1 LLPVR
6 TVRGM
11 RVRTLSFIAAVG
23 ALLLASA
30 GPADA
35 AFAPDSSF
43 DGDGAVVF
51 GNSGADMGLGV
62 ASAGGATYVAYSD
75 LGGHVNVA
83 RLTQAGGL
91 DGTWGGGDGL
101 VQTSLIAG
109 SPRVDVLV
117 LASGKVLVAGGGAPF
132 GLGLGVV
139 RLTAA
144 GVPDTTFSG
153 DGMAVRNATNVGTG
167 RYLARDGSGRI
178 YVAGNR
184 EQVHGPGDME
194 SDFAVARFTANGGRD
209 NTFSTDSIAYVH
221 HRYVDLLSDLAV
233 DASGRVLLMGETRQ
247 TLNALQGGVGL
258 VARLRANGSPDP
270 NFSGDGKMTF
280 GFGGTST
287 VLGLGGGVDGSNRVV
302 FGVTNFAGQMGAV
315 RVTGG
320 GALDTTYSGDGRAF
334 APFASVQSRDGA
346 NRVGTSMVFTGW
358 GTDGQLWVG
367 RLTATGTAD
376 TAFGPNG
383 ELLFDATGNDF
394 DEAMAAA
401 AGPAGSI
408 VTAGYTSGASTQVLV
423 TRLNPAP

>member
-1 LLPVR
+1 
-6 TVRGM
+6 
-11 RVRTLSFIAAVG
+11 
-23 ALLLASA
+23 
-30 GPADA
+30 
-35 AFAPDSSF
+35 
-43 DGDGAVVF
+43 VVF

-62 ASAGGATYVAYSD
+62 ASANGTYVAYSD

-91 DGTWGGGDGL
+91 DPAWGGGDGITE
-101 VQTSLIAG
+101 TSLIAG
-109 SPRVDVLV
+109 SSRVDVLV
-117 LASGKVLVAGGGAPF
+117 LTNGKVLVAGGGAPSGM
-132 GLGLGVV
+132 GLAVT
-139 RLTAA
+139 RLTAV

-153 DGMAVRNATNVGTG
+153 DGLAVRNATNVGSG
-167 RYLARDGSGRI
+167 RYLARDANGRI

-233 DASGRVLLMGETRQ
+233 DGSGRVLLMGESRATI
-247 TLNALQGGVGL
+247 NALTGGVGL
-258 VARLRANGSPDP
+258 VGRLRPNGSADP
-270 NFSGDGKMTF
+270 TFSADGKMTF
-280 GFGGTST
+280 TYGGTST
-287 VLGLGGGVDGSNRVV
+287 VLGLGGGVDGSSRVV
-302 FGVTNFAGQMGAV
+302 FGVTNFAGQIGAV
-315 RVTGG
+315 RLTAG
-320 GALDTTYSGDGRAF
+320 GALDTAYSGDGRAM
-334 APFASVQSRDGA
+334 APFTSVQSRDGA

-367 RLTATGTAD
+367 RLTATGAAD

-383 ELLFDATGNDF
+383 ELLFDATANDF
-394 DEAMAAA
+394 DEAIAAA

-423 TRLNPAP
+423 TRLDPTP